1 MSTPDL
7 EAAKAK
13 AERTYDAAA
22 DYYDAPQLGFWE
34 RSGRSTVERLRLKS
48 GAHVLDVGCGTGA
61 SAIPAAEA
69 VGPTGRVVGIDL
81 SDRLLTLAR
90 EKAIARGLEHAE
102 FRKVDMTAS
111 GYADGEFDAVVS
123 VFSVFFVPDM
133 EGLVTEL
140 WRMVKPRG
148 KLAITTWG
156 PDFFEPVYARWNGAV
171 KDEREDLYAA
181 FNPWDRITTP
191 EAVEKLFTDAG
202 IPTGTVEVA
211 LEEARQSLAVAEDWW
226 TIVMGSGLR
235 WTVEQLGLEA
245 AARVRADNV
254 DWIDSNGID
263 SIGVNVI
270 YAAATKDE

>member
-1 MSTPDL
+1 MTTPDL
-7 EAAKAK
+7 DAAKAK
-13 AERTYDAAA
+13 AEGTYDAAA
-22 DYYDAPQLGFWE
+22 DHYDAPQLGFWK
-34 RSGRSTVERLRLKS
+34 RSGLGTVERLRLKS
-48 GAHVLDVGCGTGA
+48 GTHVLDVGCGTGA

-81 SDRLLTLAR
+81 ADRLLILAR
-90 EKAIARGLEHAE
+90 EKALARGFEHAE
-102 FRKVDMTAS
+102 FRKADMTAS

-123 VFSVFFVPDM
+123 VFNVFFVPDM

-140 WRMVKPRG
+140 WRMVKPGG

-156 PDFFEPVYARWNGAV
+156 PDLFEPVYARWNGAV
-171 KDEREDLYAA
+171 RDERADLYAA

-202 IPTGTVEVA
+202 IPSGTVEVEP
-211 LEEARQSLAVAEDWW
+211 EEARQSLAVAEDWW

-235 WTVEQLGLEA
+235 WTVEQLGLET

-254 DWIDSNGID
+254 DWIDRNGID